1 MKKTV
6 GLVFVG
12 VALGVGVFFLRRETV
27 SFFTSALDAL
37 TLSGGTIVSF
47 SLLGCFLNGESADGI
62 CYVVKAGFLGLF
74 PFARAQSFR
83 LFKEER
89 REKRKKTGLDKD
101 SLWFGG
107 LLFLI
112 GVALSFFWA

>member
-6 GLVFVG
+6 GLMLVG

-37 TLSGGTIVSF
+37 TLSGGTIVLF
-47 SLLGCFLNGESADGI
+47 SLLGCFLNCESADGI
-62 CYVVKAGFLGLF
+62 CYAVKAGFLGLF
-74 PFARAQSFR
+74 PFGRAQSFR

-89 REKRKKTGLDKD
+89 REKRKKTGLDKE
-101 SLWFGG
+101 SLCFGG
-107 LLFLI
+107 SLFLI
-112 GVALSFFWA
+112 GGVLSFLGA